1 MLRRNGPAQARA
13 AEGQLC
19 RDGNALGRSSM
30 VFYAGATARLAAS
43 MTWASIVRAF
53 SQRASHKPS
62 RPVSK
67 ATAMVVVLRP
77 ASASP
82 RHLDAIS
89 SSARPIASLIP
100 PLTVEVIAVL
110 SFTASGP
117 ELLQKLL
124 VDHRTP

>member
-1 MLRRNGPAQARA
+1 
-13 AEGQLC
+13 
-19 RDGNALGRSSM
+19 
-30 VFYAGATARLAAS
+30 
-43 MTWASIVRAF
+43 
-53 SQRASHKPS
+53 
-62 RPVSK
+62 
-67 ATAMVVVLRP
+67 
-77 ASASP
+77 

-124 VDHRTP
+124 VDHRTPVFFLFNHLIGPGEHRRRDRQAESLGSLDLNYQLELRRLLNRQIGWFLALQ